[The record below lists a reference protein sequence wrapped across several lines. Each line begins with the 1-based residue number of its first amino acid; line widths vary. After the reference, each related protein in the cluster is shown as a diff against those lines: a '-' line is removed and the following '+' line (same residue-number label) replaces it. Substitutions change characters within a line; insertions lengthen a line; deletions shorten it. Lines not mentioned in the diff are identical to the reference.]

1 MFGRGDKPQACEERS
16 LSQASVAVTTLGTM
30 CVTHFSPR
38 ESEPVVSSQSA
49 ETLRLRYVQQAA
61 SDLKENRR
69 RQQELSEK
77 LKMLKQEEALLTDI
91 LSLTERLNNL
101 SEAPPLPEQAQDEA
115 TFTRG
120 RSSGQPASAPAG
132 KTRRPAA
139 TRSAKSFGEAG
150 TQGKQRRP
158 PLGELLTELLAASDE
173 PRPAKELRDE
183 LLEKHPDRTPTPQVV
198 RNTLE
203 ALVAKGR
210 IRRHRQQR
218 SVMYTLVKS
227 DAP

>member
-1 MFGRGDKPQACEERS
+1 MCSEERPQTS
-16 LSQASVAVTTLGTM
+16 GGGSFSQASVTVTVLGTM
-30 CVTHFSPR
+30 CATHFIPR
-38 ESEPVVSSQSA
+38 ESEPVVPSHSA
-49 ETLRLRYVQQAA
+49 ETLRLRYVEQAA

-69 RQQELSEK
+69 RQKELFDK

-91 LSLTERLNNL
+91 LSLTERLNDL
-101 SEAPPLPEQAQDEA
+101 TEAPPLPEQPQEEA

-120 RSSGQPASAPAG
+120 RSSGKPATATAG
-132 KTRRPAA
+132 KARRPAA
-139 TRSAKSFGEAG
+139 TRSAKSFGKAG
-150 TQGKQRRP
+150 TQGKQRQP
-158 PLGELLTELLAASDE
+158 LLGELLTELLAASDK
-173 PRPAKELRDE
+173 PRLAKELRDE

-218 SVMYTLVKS
+218 SVMYTRVKS
-227 DAP
+227 DAQ

>member
-1 MFGRGDKPQACEERS
+1 MP
-16 LSQASVAVTTLGTM
+16 
-30 CVTHFSPR
+30 
-38 ESEPVVSSQSA
+38 SQSA
-49 ETLRLRYVQQAA
+49 ETLRLRYVEQAA

-69 RQQELSEK
+69 RQKELSEK

-91 LSLTERLNNL
+91 LSLTERLHDL
-101 SEAPPLPEQAQDEA
+101 AEASPLPEQAQDEA

-120 RSSGQPASAPAG
+120 RPSGKPATANDGKATGG

-139 TRSAKSFGEAG
+139 TRSAKSSGKAG
-150 TQGKQRRP
+150 TQEKQRQP
-158 PLGELLTELLAASDE
+158 LLGELLTELLAASDE
-173 PRPAKELRDE
+173 PQPAKELRDE

-218 SVMYTLVKS
+218 SVMYTLVRS
-227 DAP
+227 DAQ

>member
-1 MFGRGDKPQACEERS
+1 M
-16 LSQASVAVTTLGTM
+16 
-30 CVTHFSPR
+30 
-38 ESEPVVSSQSA
+38 SSQSA

-101 SEAPPLPEQAQDEA
+101 AEAPPLPEQAQDET

-120 RSSGQPASAPAG
+120 RSSGRPATAAAG

-139 TRSAKSFGEAG
+139 TRSAKSFGKAD
-150 TQGKQRRP
+150 TQGKQRQP
-158 PLGELLTELLAASDE
+158 LLGELLTELLAASDE
-173 PRPAKELRDE
+173 PRPAKELREE

-218 SVMYTLVKS
+218 SVMYTLARS

>member
-1 MFGRGDKPQACEERS
+1 MPD
-16 LSQASVAVTTLGTM
+16 
-30 CVTHFSPR
+30 
-38 ESEPVVSSQSA
+38 QSA

-61 SDLKENRR
+61 ADLKENRR
-69 RQQELSEK
+69 RQRELSEK

-91 LSLTERLNNL
+91 LSLTERLHDL
-101 SEAPPLPEQAQDEA
+101 TEAPPVPERAQDEA

-120 RSSGQPASAPAG
+120 RSSGKPATAPAG
-132 KTRRPAA
+132 KARRPAA
-139 TRSAKSFGEAG
+139 TRSAKSSGKAE

-158 PLGELLTELLAASDE
+158 LLGDLLTELLAASDK

-183 LLEKHPDRTPTPQVV
+183 LLEKHPDRTPTSQVV

-218 SVMYTLVKS
+218 SVTYALMKS
-227 DAP
+227 DAQ

>member
-1 MFGRGDKPQACEERS
+1 MP
-16 LSQASVAVTTLGTM
+16 
-30 CVTHFSPR
+30 
-38 ESEPVVSSQSA
+38 SQSA
-49 ETLRLRYVQQAA
+49 ETLRLRYVEQAA

-69 RQQELSEK
+69 RQKELSEK

-91 LSLTERLNNL
+91 LSLTERLHDL
-101 SEAPPLPEQAQDEA
+101 AEASPLPEQAQDEA

-120 RSSGQPASAPAG
+120 RSSGKPATATGG
-132 KTRRPAA
+132 KARRPAA
-139 TRSAKSFGEAG
+139 TRSAKSPGKAG
-150 TQGKQRRP
+150 NQKKRQP
-158 PLGELLTELLAASDE
+158 LLGELLTELLAASDE
-173 PRPAKELRDE
+173 PRLAKELRDE

-218 SVMYTLVKS
+218 SVTYTLGKS
-227 DAP
+227 DAQ